1 MMEKKDL
8 ILEKKGEIATIYF
21 NRPEKRNA
29 LTYEM
34 WQEIP
39 KLVEDVENDKAIKV
53 LIIRG
58 IDETSFAAG
67 ADISEF
73 QTLRANAEGAKIY
86 NEATHKAERALA
98 TMKKPSI
105 AMIQSY
111 CIGGGLEIALACDFR
126 FSDTNGKFGIT
137 PAKLGL
143 VYSLTATK
151 QLVDIVGPAKA
162 KYILFSGKILDVD
175 DAYRIG
181 LVDEVHRPEEIV
193 EKTYAFAESLC
204 EKAQFSVRS
213 MKEIIGLI
221 MAGPTEESERT
232 DYLRLISFDTDDYK
246 EGVRAFLEKRKPK
259 FTYS

>member
-1 MMEKKDL
+1 MEKKDIYL
-8 ILEKKGEIATIYF
+8 VKQGEVASIIL

-29 LTYEM
+29 LTHEM
-34 WQEIP
+34 WKEIP
-39 KLVEDVENDKAIKV
+39 SLIEEVEEDRSIKV

-58 IDETSFAAG
+58 ADEIAFAAG

-73 QTLRANAEGAKIY
+73 KTLRADSKGAKIY
-86 NEATHKAERALA
+86 NDATHKAERAIA

-105 AMIQSY
+105 ALIQSY
-111 CIGGGLEIALACDFR
+111 CIGGGCEIALACDFR

-151 QLVDIVGPAKA
+151 QLVDLVGPSQA
-162 KYILFSGKILDVD
+162 KYILLSGEIIDVD
-175 DAYRIG
+175 HALRIG
-181 LVDEVHRPEEIV
+181 LVDKVFQPEEIV
-193 EKTYAFAESLC
+193 EKTYQFAEELC
-204 EKAQFSVRS
+204 QKAQFTVRS
-213 MKEIIGLI
+213 MKHIIGLI
-221 MAGPTEESERT
+221 QHGQVEESEET
-232 DYLRLISFDTDDYK
+232 ENLRNGSFDTEDYK

>member
-1 MMEKKDL
+1 MDKKDIYL
-8 ILEKKGEIATIYF
+8 VKQGEIASIIL

-34 WQEIP
+34 WKEIP
-39 KLVEDVENDKAIKV
+39 ALIEDVEEDRSIKV

-58 IDETSFAAG
+58 TDETAFAAG

-73 QTLRANAEGAKIY
+73 RTRRGDSKGAKIY
-86 NEATHKAERALA
+86 NDATHKAERAIA

-105 AMIQSY
+105 AMVQSY
-111 CIGGGLEIALACDFR
+111 CIGGGCEIALACDFR

-151 QLVDIVGPAKA
+151 QLVDLVGPSQA
-162 KYILFSGKILDVD
+162 KYILLSGEIIHVD
-175 DAYRIG
+175 DALRIG
-181 LVDEVHRPEEIV
+181 LVDKIFQPEEIA
-193 EKTYAFAESLC
+193 EKTYQFAEGLC
-204 EKAQFSVRS
+204 QKAQFTVRS
-213 MKEIIGLI
+213 MKHIISLI
-221 MAGPTEESERT
+221 QQGQVEESEET
-232 DYLRLISFDTDDYK
+232 EYLRNSSFDTEDYK